1 MIKRPTFFLSSTIY
15 DFRDLRSALKFSLEE
30 RGCTVFA
37 SEFNDFRVALDKH
50 SYDACLS
57 NVEQSD
63 YFILL
68 VGGRVGGWFDK
79 AQRISITQQEYR
91 TAYDL
96 HKAGKLKILAFV
108 RTEVWQARE
117 DRKALERHLAEMDLE
132 DREREVISA
141 YPSKFFNDA
150 AFISDFISEIG
161 RNAETTDAVSK
172 GGTLPTGNWIH
183 TFSNFRDIQD
193 VLSPL
198 AFSGRTAD
206 EAAYSNALQHEL
218 LALLA
223 RFLVKIKGEPFDV
236 GGFLERHLASAPIRL
251 ADREAETINVDAEA
265 WQTFSSLMLHALG
278 RHPNLLVIQ
287 DALTSPLFMA
297 YNPSTGSYEQS
308 SAYLGLAKLIDE
320 VRRYNDAATSET
332 LSLIYEYS
340 PKRIGRP
347 ADIDLPVLK
356 LAGLYNLAQR
366 WMNIVALSRA
376 LVLHLAGRA
385 YVEPQL
391 QPFSPIQGMSE
402 RIEKETVSTGEARSL
417 IGL

>member
-1 MIKRPTFFLSSTIY
+1 MHAMPFEFYLRLSPMIKRPTFFLSSTIY

-172 GGTLPTGNWIH
+172 GGILPTGNWIH

-206 EAAYSNALQHEL
+206 EAAYSSALQHEL

-223 RFLVKIKGEPFDV
+223 RFLVKIKGEPFD
-236 GGFLERHLASAPIRL
+236 
-251 ADREAETINVDAEA
+251 
-265 WQTFSSLMLHALG
+265 
-278 RHPNLLVIQ
+278 
-287 DALTSPLFMA
+287 
-297 YNPSTGSYEQS
+297 
-308 SAYLGLAKLIDE
+308 
-320 VRRYNDAATSET
+320 
-332 LSLIYEYS
+332 
-340 PKRIGRP
+340 
-347 ADIDLPVLK
+347 
-356 LAGLYNLAQR
+356 
-366 WMNIVALSRA
+366 
-376 LVLHLAGRA
+376 
-385 YVEPQL
+385 
-391 QPFSPIQGMSE
+391 
-402 RIEKETVSTGEARSL
+402 
-417 IGL
+417 